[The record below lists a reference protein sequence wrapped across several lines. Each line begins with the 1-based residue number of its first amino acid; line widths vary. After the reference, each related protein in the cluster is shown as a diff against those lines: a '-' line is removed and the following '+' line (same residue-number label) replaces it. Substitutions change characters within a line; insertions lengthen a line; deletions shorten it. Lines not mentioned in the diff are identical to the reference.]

1 VRLPVGASRS
11 HSEESASRPETNLN
25 YVRTATLQLMDV
37 SKIEPGAVF
46 RFPYDDRPNRVLFHD
61 SDVVMYDA
69 WWPHLDSWGL
79 ADLKAIKRKRISYY
93 ITTVS
98 TVLEKATYL
107 RSDPLSAGERAVHR
121 PDLPFAAVQDPVIS
135 WSSENTA
142 RLTGTRSQLNTSRIY
157 LEPFG
162 PRGATKAG
170 VRVVADNGSSF
181 TAEELFRKAQVA
193 QARHLSDVMPVSG
206 VGIYRSGLQRGLPA
220 FYLWGSLSRLHE
232 DLTAHRRQ

>member
-46 RFPYDDRPNRVLFHD
+46 RFPHDDRPNRVLFHD